1 MKLKGVMKYIKL
13 IFEPLKVIK
22 IERNYFI
29 LWFVFT
35 VLAGQIGVI
44 TNVIL
49 RGSFKNYSI
58 SESLLLDSNNGSFY
72 TYAIALFAST
82 LGLLF
87 VNIIERNPTKFKS
100 FKVFLLVLTIFSL
113 FFAGIYYSASTIKS
127 INDVNL
133 TFKDIKIDW
142 SQLIF
147 LILSIIFAV
156 YTFSITRLDM
166 NYERFKHLDDNYAEK
181 DDENVDDLGGKAG
194 VVKTDK
200 KGNKL

>member
-1 MKLKGVMKYIKL
+1 MKYFKQ

-22 IERNYFI
+22 IEKNYFI

-49 RGSFKNYSI
+49 RGNFKNYSI
-58 SESLLLDSNNGSFY
+58 TESLLLDSNNGSFY

-87 VNIIERNPTKFKS
+87 VNIIERNPTKFKA
-100 FKVFLLVLTIFSL
+100 FKVFLLVFTIFSL
-113 FFAGIYYSASTIKS
+113 FFSGIYYSASTIKS
-127 INDVNL
+127 INDVNQ
-133 TFKDIKIDW
+133 TFTSISIDW
-142 SQLIF
+142 PQLIF
-147 LILSIIFAV
+147 LALSIIFAV
-156 YTFSITRLDM
+156 YTFSITRLDL

-181 DDENVDDLGGKAG
+181 DDENVNSLGDKVGS
-194 VVKTDK
+194 VKTDK